1 MEGLEKY
8 YDLLN
13 AERMGIGRED
23 FNIIVKTDRL
33 HSLTQLTDFFSK
45 KLLKTSIIHRA
56 SLLDNKRNLY
66 LCG

>member
-13 AERMGIGRED
+13 AERMGAGRED
-23 FNIIVKTDRL
+23 FNIIVKTYKL
-33 HSLTQLTDFFSK
+33 HSLTRLIIFSK